1 MNPQATRIFEL
12 LKYIEDVEKLK
23 RTPTYTVPTELFSI
37 HQSELE
43 GLPEL
48 TLNVLSEDQEAW
60 LRLPRMEEVHPP
72 ALPFS
77 LGPWVSLSLDLN
89 KPPVLKSSR
98 GAIDGK
104 PADASD
110 LIDSHPDIEALFK
123 WYVEEQWKVWQAA
136 ERPRRK
142 SIALYNKLFH
152 LYQLLSTD
160 GAENPVELIWGV
172 GMASWKPT
180 DNAKKVEHPLLTQT
194 CDLRLNERTFALEI
208 GPRQADAKLEID
220 CYAEME
226 VPGVL
231 ALESVWKEALSK
243 QAASLDP
250 FESSTYEGILKVAV
264 ANLDPTGRY
273 EPRIDDF
280 SLPVTSEVLVVT
292 NAWVVFARKRS
303 VDIFLEDVRRLQ
315 ANLQAG
321 AEVPPVI
328 NEFVTKGD
336 DQIRIQPEVSFRGLS
351 SSNSGAGVKELYFPM
366 AYNNEQ
372 VAIVAKL
379 ENNNGVVVQGPPG
392 TGKTHT
398 IANVICHYLAL
409 GKRVLVTVG
418 ADPNLSHRA
427 D

>member
-180 DNAKKVEHPLLTQT
+180 DNAKKVEHPLLTQ
-194 CDLRLNERTFALEI
+194 
-208 GPRQADAKLEID
+208 
-220 CYAEME
+220 
-226 VPGVL
+226 
-231 ALESVWKEALSK
+231 SK
-243 QAASLDP
+243 
-250 FESSTYEGILKVAV
+250 SSHG
-264 ANLDPTGRY
+264 
-273 EPRIDDF
+273 
-280 SLPVTSEVLVVT
+280 
-292 NAWVVFARKRS
+292 
-303 VDIFLEDVRRLQ
+303 
-315 ANLQAG
+315 
-321 AEVPPVI
+321 
-328 NEFVTKGD
+328 
-336 DQIRIQPEVSFRGLS
+336 
-351 SSNSGAGVKELYFPM
+351 
-366 AYNNEQ
+366 
-372 VAIVAKL
+372 
-379 ENNNGVVVQGPPG
+379 
-392 TGKTHT
+392 
-398 IANVICHYLAL
+398 
-409 GKRVLVTVG
+409 
-418 ADPNLSHRA
+418 
-427 D
+427 